1 MSFTIDTVFV
11 WVADIERSVA
21 WYRTFG
27 IEAGSRHGTWQA
39 MTTEGGT
46 HFGLHQ
52 GERERADPTAA
63 IAFRVPDLDDEMTR
77 LADLGIEPVDA
88 EVTDTGAARFITY
101 RDPDGNEVQ
110 LLERR
115 G

>member
-1 MSFTIDTVFV
+1 MSFNIDTVFV
-11 WVADIERSVA
+11 WVSDIDRSVP
-21 WYRTFG
+21 WYRDLG
-27 IEAGSRHGTWQA
+27 VEPGPRHGTWQA
-39 MTTEGGT
+39 MATEGGAR
-46 HFGLHQ
+46 FGLHQ
-52 GERERADPTAA
+52 GERQRGEPTAA
-63 IAFRVPDLDDEMTR
+63 VAFGVSDLDAEMQR
-77 LADLGIEPVDA
+77 LAALGIDPADA

>member
-1 MSFTIDTVFV
+1 MTFTIDTVFV
-11 WVADIERSVA
+11 WVSDIDRSLP
-21 WYRTFG
+21 WYEDLG
-27 IEAGSRHGTWQA
+27 IEAGPRHGTWQA
-39 MTTEGGT
+39 LATAGGT
-46 HFGLHQ
+46 RFGLHQ
-52 GERERADPTAA
+52 GERGRGEPTAA
-63 IAFRVPDLDDEMTR
+63 VAFGVSDLDTEMER
-77 LADLGIEPVDA
+77 LAALGIEPADA

>member
-11 WVADIERSVA
+11 WVADIDRSVA
-21 WYRTFG
+21 WYRGFG
-27 IEAGSRHGTWQA
+27 IEAGPRHGTWQA
-39 MTTEGGT
+39 MKTDGGT
-46 HFGLHQ
+46 RFGLHQ
-52 GERERADPTAA
+52 GERKRDEPTAA
-63 IAFRVPDLDDEMTR
+63 IAFGVTDLTAEMTR
-77 LADLGIEPVDA
+77 LADLGIAPVDA
-88 EVTDTGAARFITY
+88 EVTDTGAARFTTY

>member
-11 WVADIERSVA
+11 WVADIDRAVA
-21 WYRTFG
+21 WYRMLG

-39 MTTEGGT
+39 MTTDGRT
-46 HFGLHQ
+46 SFGLHEGQ
-52 GERERADPTAA
+52 RERADPTAA
-63 IAFRVPDLDDEMTR
+63 IAFGVADLDAEMTR
-77 LADLGIEPVDA
+77 LADLGINPVDD

-101 RDPDGNEVQ
+101 RDPDGNEIQ

>member
-11 WVADIERSVA
+11 WVADIDRSVA

-27 IEAGSRHGTWQA
+27 IEAGSRHGTWQG
-39 MTTEGGT
+39 MTTEGET
-46 HFGLHQ
+46 RFGLHQ
-52 GERERADPTAA
+52 GERERESPTAA
-63 IAFRVPDLDDEMTR
+63 IAFGVADLDAEMTR
-77 LADLGIEPVDA
+77 LTDLGISPVDG
-88 EVTDTGAARFITY
+88 EVTDTGAARFVTY